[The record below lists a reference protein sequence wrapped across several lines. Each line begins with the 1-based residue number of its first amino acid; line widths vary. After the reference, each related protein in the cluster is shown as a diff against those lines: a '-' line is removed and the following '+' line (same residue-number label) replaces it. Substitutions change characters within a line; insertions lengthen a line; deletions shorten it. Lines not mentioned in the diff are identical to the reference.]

1 MSEEYNNGGPPLK
14 HIIPFWEKAT
24 MTLDEASEYSG
35 IGRNTLYRLTNQNNC
50 PFVLRQVPLM
60 DFAKDALEQE
70 KLYQEGVGLSCNI
83 TIDDYTDFVF
93 LNKNGS
99 VHNESSLNRALKRII
114 RDCNTEEFEKSEMP
128 PVLLP
133 NFSCHTLRHTFTTRM
148 VEAGINIKVI
158 QDALGHSDISTTMN
172 IYADATKELKKS
184 EFEGL
189 ESIFR

>member
-1 MSEEYNNGGPPLK
+1 
-14 HIIPFWEKAT
+14 
-24 MTLDEASEYSG
+24 
-35 IGRNTLYRLTNQNNC
+35 
-50 PFVLRQVPLM
+50 M

-70 KLYQEGVGLSCNI
+70 KLYQEGVGLSCNV

-172 IYADATKELKKS
+172 IYADATKDLKSKEMIGFEEYFKS
-184 EFEGL
+184 LTDEDAE
-189 ESIFR
+189 

>member
-1 MSEEYNNGGPPLK
+1 MKHLNIALLQLSPCGDAESNLK
-14 HIIPFWEKAT
+14 K
-24 MTLDEASEYSG
+24 G
-35 IGRNTLYRLTNQNNC
+35 IDACKT
-50 PFVLRQVPLM
+50 
-60 DFAKDALEQE
+60 AKERGADIAL
-70 KLYQEGVGLSCNI
+70 
-83 TIDDYTDFVF
+83 F